1 MNDDEELLNA
11 DFSDILNG
19 DKEIEVDY
27 IDVKEIIDER
37 DVGYKFEIL
46 GYWHSKP
53 ILRQYKQY
61 ICVLGSKKQLL
72 LINTDFPNLEKHSH
86 IRIKTDGKGNI
97 SLSTVDYIFKCIE
110 KRRFPKSSNWVFIC
124 LIRLLEDD
132 SSYKEYLLR
141 KKERMKDKCKYQNT
155 HR

>member
-1 MNDDEELLNA
+1 MTELDA
-11 DFSDILNG
+11 DFSELLEEN
-19 DKEIEVDY
+19 EESESDY
-27 IDVKEIIDER
+27 IDVTEVIKD
-37 DVGYKFEIL
+37 DGYKFEIL

-72 LINTDFPNLEKHSH
+72 LINTDFPDLEKHSH

-97 SLSTVDYIFKCIE
+97 SLSTVDYIFRCID
-110 KRRFPKSSNWVFIC
+110 KRQFPKSNWTFVC
-124 LIRLLEDD
+124 VIRLLADD
-132 SSYKEYLLR
+132 NPYKEYLLR

>member
-1 MNDDEELLNA
+1 MTELDA
-11 DFSDILNG
+11 DFSELLEEN
-19 DKEIEVDY
+19 EESESDY
-27 IDVKEIIDER
+27 IDVTEVIKD
-37 DVGYKFEIL
+37 DGYKFEIL

-72 LINTDFPNLEKHSH
+72 LINTDFPDLEKHSH

-97 SLSTVDYIFKCIE
+97 SLSTVDYIFRCID
-110 KRRFPKSSNWVFIC
+110 KRQFPKSNWTFIC
-124 LIRLLEDD
+124 VIRLLADD
-132 SSYKEYLLR
+132 NPYKEYLLR

>member
-1 MNDDEELLNA
+1 MKEEDDLLTA
-11 DFSDILNG
+11 DFTDILDNNE
-19 DKEIEVDY
+19 EIDVDY
-27 IDVKEIIDER
+27 VDAEVIKDD
-37 DVGYKFEIL
+37 GYKFEIL

-53 ILRQYKQY
+53 ILRQYNQY

-72 LINTDFPNLEKHSH
+72 LINTDFPDLEKHSH

-97 SLSTVDYIFKCIE
+97 SLSTVDYIFRCID
-110 KRRFPKSSNWVFIC
+110 KRQFPKSNWTFIC
-124 LIRLLEDD
+124 VIRLLADD
-132 SSYKEYLLR
+132 NPYKEYLLR

>member
-1 MNDDEELLNA
+1 MKDDLLDA
-11 DFSDILNG
+11 DFSDLLNSN
-19 DKEIEVDY
+19 DEPEVDY
-27 IDVKEIIDER
+27 INVKEVIDER
-37 DVGYKFEIL
+37 DIGYKFEIL

-72 LINTDFPNLEKHSH
+72 LINTDFPDLEKHSH
-86 IRIKTDGKGNI
+86 IRTKTDGKGNI
-97 SLSTVDYIFKCIE
+97 SLSTVDYIFRCIE
-110 KRRFPKSSNWVFIC
+110 KRQFPKSNWVFIC
-124 LIRLLEDD
+124 LIRLLDD
-132 SSYKEYLLR
+132 DNPYKEYLLR

>member
-1 MNDDEELLNA
+1 MKEEDDLLTA
-11 DFSDILNG
+11 DFTDILDNN
-19 DKEIEVDY
+19 EEVDVDY
-27 IDVKEIIDER
+27 VDAEVIKDD
-37 DVGYKFEIL
+37 GYKFEIL

-72 LINTDFPNLEKHSH
+72 LINTDFPDLEKHSH
-86 IRIKTDGKGNI
+86 IRIKTDGNGNI
-97 SLSTVDYIFKCIE
+97 SLSTVDYIFRCID
-110 KRRFPKSSNWVFIC
+110 KQQFPKSNWTFIC
-124 LIRLLEDD
+124 VIRLLADD
-132 SSYKEYLLR
+132 NPYKEYLLR

>member
-1 MNDDEELLNA
+1 MKEEDDLLTA
-11 DFSDILNG
+11 DFTDILDNNE
-19 DKEIEVDY
+19 EIDTDYVDAEVIKD
-27 IDVKEIIDER
+27 D
-37 DVGYKFEIL
+37 GYKFEIL

-72 LINTDFPNLEKHSH
+72 LINTDFPDLEKHSH
-86 IRIKTDGKGNI
+86 IRIKTDGNGNI
-97 SLSTVDYIFKCIE
+97 SLSTVDYIFRCID
-110 KRRFPKSSNWVFIC
+110 KRQFPKSNWTFIC
-124 LIRLLEDD
+124 VIRLLADD
-132 SSYKEYLLR
+132 SPYKEYLLR

>member
-1 MNDDEELLNA
+1 MNEDEELLSA
-11 DFSDILNG
+11 DFSDILNN

-27 IDVKEIIDER
+27 VNVQEVIDER

-46 GYWHSKP
+46 GYWNHKP

-72 LINTDFPNLEKHSH
+72 LINTDFPDLEKHSH
-86 IRIKTDGKGNI
+86 IRIKTDGKGNV

-110 KRRFPKSSNWVFIC
+110 KKQFPKSNWTFVC
-124 LIRLLEDD
+124 VLRLLDDD
-132 SSYKEYLLR
+132 SPYKEYLLR
-141 KKERMKDKCKYQNT
+141 KKARMKDKCKYQNT
-155 HR
+155 HK

>member
-1 MNDDEELLNA
+1 MKEEDDLLTA
-11 DFSDILNG
+11 DFTDILDNNE
-19 DKEIEVDY
+19 EIDVDY
-27 IDVKEIIDER
+27 VDAEVIKDD
-37 DVGYKFEIL
+37 GYKFEIL

-72 LINTDFPNLEKHSH
+72 LINTDFPDLEKHSH
-86 IRIKTDGKGNI
+86 IRIKTDGNGNI
-97 SLSTVDYIFKCIE
+97 SLSTVDYIFRCID
-110 KRRFPKSSNWVFIC
+110 KRQFPKSNWTFIC
-124 LIRLLEDD
+124 VIRLLADD
-132 SSYKEYLLR
+132 SPYKEYLLR

>member
-1 MNDDEELLNA
+1 MKEDDDLLTA
-11 DFSDILNG
+11 DFTDILNNNE
-19 DKEIEVDY
+19 EIEIDY
-27 IDVKEIIDER
+27 VNVQDVIDEK

-46 GYWHSKP
+46 GYWNHKP

-72 LINTDFPNLEKHSH
+72 LINTDFPDLEKHSH

-97 SLSTVDYIFKCIE
+97 SLSTVDYIFRCIE
-110 KRRFPKSSNWVFIC
+110 KRQFPKSNWVFIC
-124 LIRLLEDD
+124 LIRLLDDD
-132 SSYKEYLLR
+132 SPYKEYLLR
-141 KKERMKDKCKYQNT
+141 KKERMKNKCKYQNT

>member
-1 MNDDEELLNA
+1 MNEDEELLSA
-11 DFSDILNG
+11 DFSDILNN

-27 IDVKEIIDER
+27 VNVQEVIDER

-46 GYWHSKP
+46 GYWNTKP

-72 LINTDFPNLEKHSH
+72 LINTDFPDLEKHSH
-86 IRIKTDGKGNI
+86 IRIKTDGKGNV

-110 KRRFPKSSNWVFIC
+110 KKQFPKSNWTFVC
-124 LIRLLEDD
+124 VLRLLDDD
-132 SSYKEYLLR
+132 SPYKEYLLR
-141 KKERMKDKCKYQNT
+141 KKARMKDKCKYQNT
-155 HR
+155 HK

>member
-1 MNDDEELLNA
+1 MNEDEELLSA
-11 DFSDILNG
+11 DFSDILNN

-27 IDVKEIIDER
+27 VNVQEVIDEH

-46 GYWHSKP
+46 GYWNHKP

-72 LINTDFPNLEKHSH
+72 LINTDFPDLEKHSH
-86 IRIKTDGKGNI
+86 IRIKTDGKGNV

-110 KRRFPKSSNWVFIC
+110 KKQFPKSNWTFVC
-124 LIRLLEDD
+124 VLRLLDDD
-132 SSYKEYLLR
+132 SPYKEYLLR
-141 KKERMKDKCKYQNT
+141 KKARMKDKCKYQNT
-155 HR
+155 HK

>member
-1 MNDDEELLNA
+1 MKEEDDLLTA
-11 DFSDILNG
+11 DFTDILDNNE
-19 DKEIEVDY
+19 EIDIDYVDAEVIKD
-27 IDVKEIIDER
+27 D
-37 DVGYKFEIL
+37 GYKFEIL

-72 LINTDFPNLEKHSH
+72 LINTDFPDLEKHSH
-86 IRIKTDGKGNI
+86 IRIKTDGNGNI
-97 SLSTVDYIFKCIE
+97 SLSTVDYIFRCID
-110 KRRFPKSSNWVFIC
+110 KRQFPKSNWTFIC
-124 LIRLLEDD
+124 VIRLLADD
-132 SSYKEYLLR
+132 SPYKEYLLR

>member
-1 MNDDEELLNA
+1 MKEEDDLLTA
-11 DFSDILNG
+11 DFTDILDSNE
-19 DKEIEVDY
+19 EIDVDY
-27 IDVKEIIDER
+27 VDAEVIKDD
-37 DVGYKFEIL
+37 GYKFEIL

-72 LINTDFPNLEKHSH
+72 LINTDFPDLEKHSH

-110 KRRFPKSSNWVFIC
+110 KRRFPKSNWVFIC
-124 LIRLLEDD
+124 LIRLLDDD
-132 SSYKEYLLR
+132 SPYKEYLLR
-141 KKERMKDKCKYQNT
+141 KKERMKNKCKYQNT

>member
-1 MNDDEELLNA
+1 M
-11 DFSDILNG
+11 
-19 DKEIEVDY
+19 
-27 IDVKEIIDER
+27 IDEK

-46 GYWHSKP
+46 GYWNHKP

-72 LINTDFPNLEKHSH
+72 LINTDFPDLEKHSH

-97 SLSTVDYIFKCIE
+97 SLSTVDYIFRCID
-110 KRRFPKSSNWVFIC
+110 KRQFPKSNWTFIC
-124 LIRLLEDD
+124 VIRLLADD
-132 SSYKEYLLR
+132 NPYKEYLLR